1 MSLIAQETLEQ
12 VAAANNIVEV
22 IGNYFPLKRAG
33 ANYRALCPFHQ
44 EKTPS
49 FNVNPQRQ
57 IYHCFGCGATGAV
70 FQFVM
75 AYENTDFPTAVRK
88 LADRAGIKIVE
99 QEMSPEDDRRHHLRQ
114 RLLTLHYDAA
124 EWFHRNLLKT
134 ASAQPAR
141 DYLKGRGI
149 GQGVAQ
155 SWKIGYA
162 PDAWDA
168 FSNWAEGKG
177 YTGEELIQSGLAKLR
192 DEEKP
197 DSGIFDRFRNRILFP
212 ICNDLGEV
220 IAFSGRTLD
229 PDAKTAKYVNS
240 PETMLFTKG
249 SVLFGLHRTKRALIE
264 KNSAIVLEGQIDLI
278 TAFEAGIDN
287 VIAPQGTAFTEKQA
301 RILKRFAEEAILCF
315 DADSAGEKATERT
328 VATLLEMN
336 FFIKVAEMPPG
347 SDPDSLIRRDGAEA
361 FAARIRDAKD
371 FFDFQLNRHGGTKG
385 GAERSVREKI
395 DAGRRMAGFV
405 SLITEPLLRET
416 VANRVAAGIGLS
428 RDDFQKT
435 LTSAK
440 RKPKEEA
447 AAEPVEKPRAAVWIL
462 CILAFRQKASR
473 DWLLRQDWRD
483 LLDRS
488 ADSRLLKVV
497 LDADLDPDSPASVS
511 AFLAGLDEP
520 DKALFS
526 TMLVE
531 KVPEKQGL
539 VADYWTQFEIEELK
553 RREQAIQQELARSIQ
568 GKAGE
573 EIEKSHYELLSAQ
586 RRTVEAELKTPG
598 LRQEQK
604 GILMQ
609 KMKQILTQQMAGLR
623 RKMGH
628 PGSEKSLEKE
638 VLDLQERLNDIA
650 RPSSTG
656 S

>member
-12 VAAANNIVEV
+12 IAAANDIVEV

-99 QEMSPEDDRRHHLRQ
+99 QELSPGDDRRHQLRG
-114 RLLTLHYDAA
+114 RLLALHYDAA

-134 ASAQPAR
+134 AAAQAAR

-149 GQGVAQ
+149 GSDVAQ

-162 PDAWDA
+162 PDSWDA
-168 FSNWAEGKG
+168 FTNWAGGKG
-177 YTGEELIQSGLAKLR
+177 YTGEELIQSGLAKPR

-197 DSGIFDRFRNRILFP
+197 EDGIFDRFRNRILFP

-220 IAFSGRTLD
+220 IAFSGRTLQ

-301 RILKRFAEEAILCF
+301 RILKRFVEEAVLCF
-315 DADSAGEKATERT
+315 DADSAGEKATERS

-336 FFIKVAEMPPG
+336 FFIRVAQMPPG
-347 SDPDSLIRRDGAEA
+347 NDPDSLIRQEGAA
-361 FAARIRDAKD
+361 VFAERIRDAKD
-371 FFDFQLNRHGGTKG
+371 FFEFQLDGYGG
-385 GAERSVREKI
+385 EMNVRQKI
-395 DAGRRMAGFV
+395 DAGRKMAGFV

-416 VANRVAAGIGLS
+416 VANRVAARIGLS

-435 LTSAK
+435 LASAK
-440 RKPKEEA
+440 KKPRETA
-447 AAEPVEKPRAAVWIL
+447 SAPVERPGAAVWIL
-462 CILAFRQKASR
+462 CILAFRHKASR
-473 DWLLRQDWRD
+473 EWLLRQNWRE

-488 ADSRLLKVV
+488 SDSRLLK
-497 LDADLDPDSPASVS
+497 LALGSDLDPESPASVS
-511 AFLAGLDEP
+511 AFLAGLEQNDE
-520 DKALFS
+520 AIFS
-526 TMLVE
+526 AMLVE
-531 KVPEKQGL
+531 KVPEKPG
-539 VADYWTQFEIEELK
+539 VAADYWIPFEIEELR
-553 RREQAIQQELARSIQ
+553 RRELSVQQELARSIQ
-568 GKAGE
+568 GMPAG
-573 EIEKSHYELLSAQ
+573 EIEKLHYDLLCAQ
-586 RRTVEAELKTPG
+586 RRTVEAELKTPS

-604 GILMQ
+604 GILIQ
-609 KMKQILTQQMAGLR
+609 KTKQILTLQLGSLR
-623 RKMGH
+623 RRMER
-628 PGSEKSLEKE
+628 PGEGKSLEKE
-638 VLDLQERLNDIA
+638 VLDLQHRLNDIA
-650 RPSSTG
+650 RPSSFD